1 MVEPKEEP
9 PQGTVH
15 GPVSLGARELFNTSG
30 QLSAVP
36 FASATEALVSI
47 VPLYPRQLN

>member
-9 PQGTVH
+9 PRGTVH
-15 GPVSLGARELFNTSG
+15 GPVSLGAGELSNTGG

-36 FASATEALVSI
+36 FPRPRWLLSADPATAHS
-47 VPLYPRQLN
+47 